1 MNAMPFLSRR
11 SFLGGAAAFFAAGPL
26 GAAEFGKPRIKF
38 GVVTDVHF
46 AYGGGP
52 GLLKG
57 WDSAMFRKSLEWFRD
72 QGVDA
77 VLCAGDIA
85 DRGLIDEMAAFAK
98 TWFSVFPDDK
108 RPDGGHVER
117 VFVTGNHDFGGHK
130 IYKGLPK
137 IWPDPEELQRHVMI
151 DRISEVWKDLFHED
165 YEKIFMKDVKGYK
178 FIGSMWDKD
187 ENAKSSYVSF
197 GTRISPFLAA
207 NASKLDPGKPFFYVQ
222 HPHPK
227 DTCYGSWAWGHDDG
241 GVTAALSKFPNAVA
255 FSGHS
260 HYSLTDERSI
270 WQEGFTSVGAGSLRY
285 VGMPNNEYKGRGGL
299 FKNFKWI
306 KKSSQGMLVEVY
318 DEAIIYRKMEF
329 MDGLELADAWVQLL
343 PTAKHQGQFDFAERA
358 RKFAAPEF
366 PQGAK
371 LSAKK
376 LKTGE
381 LELAIPAAT
390 VKRSARGY
398 AFEIDAVGS
407 DGTKKFRRIMAE
419 GFNRAP
425 DSQLASAP
433 SEVAY
438 SADDLPAAPVEFTVT
453 PVNCFGN
460 RGKPISFKT
469 DIVAT
474 ARKKKETT

>member
-1 MNAMPFLSRR
+1 MTSQFRISRR
-11 SFLGGAAAFFAAGPL
+11 AFLGGASAFVSLGSL
-26 GAAEFGKPRIKF
+26 GAVDFGEPRLRF

-57 WDSAMFRKSLEWFRD
+57 WSEDMFKKSLEWFRD

-98 TWFSVFPDDK
+98 TWFSVFPDDR
-108 RPDGGHVER
+108 RPDGAHVER

-130 IYKGLPK
+130 IYKGLPR
-137 IWPDPEELQRHVMI
+137 IWPDPVELQKHIMI
-151 DRISEVWKDLFHED
+151 DRISEVWKNLFHED
-165 YEKIFMKDVKGYK
+165 YSKIFMKDVKGYK

-187 ENAKSSYVSF
+187 ENAKSAYNSF
-197 GTRISPFLAA
+197 GTRIGPFLEA

-227 DTCYGSWAWGHDDG
+227 DTCYGPWAWGRDDG
-241 GVTAALSKFPNAVA
+241 GVTATLSKFPNAVA

-260 HYSLTDERSI
+260 HYSITDERSI
-270 WQEGFTSVGAGSLRY
+270 WQGAFTSIGAGSLRY
-285 VGMPNNEYKGRGGL
+285 VGMPGEDFKNRGGL

-306 KKSSQGMLVEVY
+306 KKSSHGLLVEVY
-318 DEAIIYRKMEF
+318 DDKIVYRKMEF
-329 MDGLELADAWVQLL
+329 LDGMELADAWVQLL
-343 PTAKHQGQFDFAERA
+343 PAAKHAGQFDFAARA
-358 RKFAAPEF
+358 NKFAAPEF

-376 LKTGE
+376 TKAGE
-381 LELAIPAAT
+381 LELVIPAVA
-390 VKRSARGY
+390 VKRSARSF
-398 AFEIDAVGS
+398 ALEIDAVGS
-407 DGTKKFRRIMAE
+407 DGEKKFRRIMAE

-433 SEVAY
+433 SVVAY
-438 SADDLPAAPVEFTVT
+438 AAEDLPAAPVEFTVT
-453 PVNCFGN
+453 PVNCFGK

-474 ARKKKETT
+474 ATKKKETT